1 MNKIVQSFLLGIGSF
16 MFYLITD
23 QDNKTWRDIQ
33 WGDNVTHE
41 EENSNYHFVVYN
53 SPQVACYMYPCYE
66 GTKNPKLW
74 TAAGEH
80 LTRDEG
86 LRSKFAKLTT
96 VNELPITLPTIEQR
110 VTFGI
115 LCAMNLVLNPLFR
128 EWALK
133 YLRGED
139 QTKESAHT
147 VNEKLIAQLGTT
159 VPREHEYT
167 ACCHAVLASV
177 MLDDPALFAANAA
190 HRAYH
195 DSLELAEPLSLEQ
208 TAQIVKMVSAVDIAN
223 LLG

>member
-1 MNKIVQSFLLGIGSF
+1 MNNIVQSFLLGIGSF

-33 WGDNVTHE
+33 WGENVTHE

-53 SPQVACYMYPCYE
+53 SPQTACYMYPCYE

-74 TAAGEH
+74 TATGEH
-80 LTRDEG
+80 LAVAEG
-86 LRSKFAKLTT
+86 FRSKCAKLTT
-96 VNELPITLPTIEQR
+96 LNEFPITLPTNEQR
-110 VTFGI
+110 INFGI
-115 LCAMNLVLNPLFR
+115 LCAVNVAQSPQFM
-128 EWALK
+128 EWSLK

-139 QTKESAHT
+139 QTKESAQKLSD
-147 VNEKLIAQLGTT
+147 ELIAKFDAEA
-159 VPREHEYT
+159 PEDYT
-167 ACCHAVLASV
+167 SCCYAVLASV

-195 DSLELAEPLSLEQ
+195 DSLELPEPLNLEQ
-208 TAQIVKMVSAVDIAN
+208 TAQIANMVSAADIAS